1 MWIAVTPY
9 SRKFDIGVYVTIT
22 SINPLRVYL
31 YSEETLIRFSPS
43 LSLSLYH
50 LHGHFAAGF
59 VPKSTNHLM
68 LVTQNATLLMTTTLH
83 CGRWAQ
89 HIDTWH
95 CVYLLASYHCPIR
108 FLLWDSWLWIT
119 SWAIRRLLMSI
130 LNKEVHTL
138 TYPQWTPPTHSLHL
152 NRSQF
157 HLCVGTNY
165 QHYQESERKSVL
177 HWVYSYCSLSLISGI
192 VSLWTITHKEDHG
205 IPKHQVRF
213 RLSSNDN

>member
-1 MWIAVTPY
+1 MWTAVTPY
-9 SRKFDIGVYVTIT
+9 ILKEVWHWCVCDHHLNQPTESVPVQWGDAHQV
-22 SINPLRVYL
+22 L
-31 YSEETLIRFSPS
+31 S
-43 LSLSLYH
+43 LPLSLYH

-68 LVTQNATLLMTTTLH
+68 SVTQNVTLLMTTTLQ

-89 HIDTWH
+89 HWH
-95 CVYLLASYHCPIR
+95 MALCIP
-108 FLLWDSWLWIT
+108 T
-119 SWAIRRLLMSI
+119 SI
-130 LNKEVHTL
+130 LPLSNQIPSLRQLVMNHKLSHSEALNEHLKQRGAHT
-138 TYPQWTPPTHSLHL
+138 YTPSMNSPTHSLHL

-165 QHYQESERKSVL
+165 WHHQESEQKSVL
-177 HWVYSYCSLSLISGI
+177 HWVYSYCSLSLISGV